1 MSLEIKKM
9 LDSMESMANQRQLG
23 FAVVVKAVESALA
36 YVFEKSDKS
45 DQARGCHY
53 RVAIDSQ
60 TGAYECFRYWRIVSD
75 EDFDVMSQAPDSSEG
90 SKDHFNLGVM
100 SLSQA
105 SSWGDDL
112 NIDDTVE
119 EQVEAEP
126 LGRIAAQQAK
136 QFILQRLRE
145 AEREMLCREYSQRI
159 NQIIMGTVKRVT
171 RDSLIIELGNNAE
184 ALLQR
189 SEMIPRENFRLGD
202 RVKAVLFAVNDDK
215 RGPQLLVSRKHPQFL
230 IELFKIEVPEIN
242 EEVIEIIAAVRDA
255 GSRAKICVK
264 TNDGRVDP
272 VGACVGMRGSRVQA
286 VSNELSGERV
296 DIILWDDNPAQLVI
310 KAMAPA
316 EVSSIVVDEDRHSMD
331 VIVEENQLSLAIG
344 RGGQNVRL
352 AGELC
357 GWTLNVLS
365 KEDAQKQQDSEKTA
379 AVASL
384 VEALG
389 LDEGLG
395 QRLYAKDIR
404 TVEEFAYADPELLLT
419 IKGISEAVLEA
430 LLQQAGDIL
439 LTKELL
445 GEESS
450 SEDAYDPTGGPLDQ
464 LEGMTQDWLVALS
477 GHGIATR
484 DDLGDLSIDELQ
496 EMISIE
502 KEAASLLIMKARAHW
517 FSDTDVIN
525 S

>member
-23 FAVVVKAVESALA
+23 FRVVVQAVESALA

-53 RVAIDSQ
+53 RVTIDSQ
-60 TGAYECFRYWRIVSD
+60 TGAYECFRYWRVVSD
-75 EDFDVMSQAPDSSEG
+75 EEFESITHGPEGADS

-105 SSWGDDL
+105 AAWGEDL

-119 EQVEAEP
+119 EQVEAQP

-136 QFILQRLRE
+136 QFILQRLRD
-145 AEREMLCREYSQRI
+145 AEREMLCNEYRQRI

-171 RDSLIIELGNNAE
+171 RESLIIELGNNAE
-184 ALLQR
+184 ALLQK

-242 EEVIEIIAAVRDA
+242 EGVIEVITAVRDA

-286 VSNELSGERV
+286 VSNELAGERV

-316 EVSSIVVDEDRHSMD
+316 EVSSIVVDEDSHSMD
-331 VIVEENQLSLAIG
+331 VIVEESQLSLAIG

-365 KEDAQKQQDSEKTA
+365 KDDAQKQRESEKTA
-379 AVASL
+379 AVDQLIST
-384 VEALG
+384 LG
-389 LDEGLG
+389 LDEDLAK
-395 QRLYAKDIR
+395 QLYAKDIR
-404 TVEEFAYADPELLLT
+404 TVEEFAYADPEFLLT
-419 IKGISEAVLEA
+419 FEGISEQALETM
-430 LLQQAGDIL
+430 LQQAGDIL
-439 LTKELL
+439 LAKELL
-445 GEESS
+445 GEDEVD
-450 SEDAYDPTGGPLDQ
+450 EDTYDPTGGPLDQ
-464 LEGMTQDWLVALS
+464 LEGMTDDWLLALS
-477 GHGIATR
+477 NHGVTTR

-502 KEAASLLIMKARAHW
+502 KEPASLLIMKARAHW
-517 FSDTDVIN
+517 FSDIDVAN